1 MLCRYLNS
9 KLLTIQAVFKFFLIF
24 LLFFKKLFL
33 INSGLINNIAQFWRV
48 VLIKLDK
55 STITKQYLSLVK

>member
-9 KLLTIQAVFKFFLIF
+9 KLLTIQAVFNFFDFLIIFQKIF
-24 LLFFKKLFL
+24 LK
-33 INSGLINNIAQFWRV
+33 NYGLIINIAQFWRV

>member
-1 MLCRYLNS
+1 M
-9 KLLTIQAVFKFFLIF
+9 I
-24 LLFFKKLFL
+24 FL
-33 INSGLINNIAQFWRV
+33 INSGLINNIAQFWRI